1 MSFLPLAQLGP
12 FIFSSGATN
21 PAKIDGQKRTNYVIE
36 HEVPGAEGG
45 QIEYVGSQQPTYRL
59 QGFFAP
65 LGDVLTSGGIAGAV
79 VSGQSTVALSPEGSI
94 SYFVGQKG
102 SGAQLLQLES
112 TWSRQSGNMV
122 LYENDFFYISN
133 ETFAIEK
140 ERGYPY
146 YPYTLDLMRA
156 SWKSYG
162 QSSGLSSVFPS
173 VSGFYFSGYAYTW
186 QQQAGFAQGET
197 IIGLGVYVVTVSS
210 GNARLAL
217 LSGNYQAN
225 VNTVIATASQQVHSG
240 WNYFPVNP
248 SYTTTS
254 GQYYQLGFMGDAT
267 NTSGYTVG
275 ILDTAATSG
284 TATVNPNQNFSTGW
298 LTGLSPAAGNINASG
313 IQLALIFVTQT

>member
-12 FIFSSGATN
+12 YIFSSGATN
-21 PAKIDGQKRTNYVIE
+21 PKAIDGQKRTNYVRE
-36 HEVPGAEGG
+36 HEIPGSEGG

-79 VSGQSTVALSPEGSI
+79 VSGQSTVSLSPEGSI

-162 QSSGLSSVFPS
+162 QSSGVATFPG
-173 VSGFYFSGYAYTW
+173 VSGVYLSGYTYFWT
-186 QQQAGFAQGET
+186 QSGGFAQGET
-197 IIGLGVYVVTVSS
+197 IIGLGVYASTVAS
-210 GNARLAL
+210 GNAAVAL
-217 LSGNYQAN
+217 FSGSAAPTFHLI
-225 VNTVIATASQQVHSG
+225 VASASQMVHSG
-240 WNYFPVNP
+240 WNYFPLNP
-248 SYTTTS
+248 SFTTKS
-254 GQYYQLGFMGDAT
+254 GQSYTFGFIGDAT
-267 NTSGYTVG
+267 NTSGYTLA
-275 ILDTAATSG
+275 ILDAAGTSG
-284 TATVNPNQNFSTGW
+284 TQSNLNGAIFANGFSAGY
-298 LTGLSPAAGNINASG
+298 SPTNIDVSG
-313 IQLALIFVTQT
+313 IQFNQVAIVQT

>member
-12 FIFSSGATN
+12 YVFSSGASN
-21 PAKIDGQKRTNYVIE
+21 PKAMDGQKRTNYVIE

-65 LGDVLTSGGIAGAV
+65 LNDSLTSGGVAGFV
-79 VSGQSTVALSPEGSI
+79 ISGQSGVTLSPEGSI

-122 LYENDFFYISN
+122 LYENDFFYLTD

-140 ERGYPY
+140 ERAYPY

-156 SWKSYG
+156 TWKSYG
-162 QSSGLSSVFPS
+162 QSSGISSVFPS

-197 IIGLGVYVVTVSS
+197 IIGLGVYVPTVAS
-210 GNARLAL
+210 GNARVAL
-217 LSGNYQAN
+217 FSGNYQSN
-225 VNTVIATASQQVHSG
+225 VNTVIASAAQRVHSG

-254 GQYYQLGFMGDAT
+254 GQYYVLGFMGDAT
-267 NTSGYTVG
+267 NTSGFTVG
-275 ILDTAATSG
+275 ILDTAGTSG
-284 TATVNPNQNFSTGW
+284 TSTPAPNQDFTLGFP
-298 LTGLSPAAGNINASG
+298 TGLSPAAPLIDSSG
-313 IQLALIFVTQT
+313 IQIALIFITET